1 MDDNAQGILVLAI
14 AKHGIKLATSDSYCQ
29 VYLAGYMADYP
40 LERRLLASLR
50 NLDLPK
56 ALIAYLKNE
65 IREPD
70 LKLAIGKLKQNRL
83 FKEADLAWGIDA
95 WADAL
100 LVPEIV
106 RKHIRRTC
114 FSFISEPLNTD
125 QKLASTR
132 FNSKAFFKKE
142 KRSKAWLPLTT
153 MIFFTFMTSQLA
165 DGYTSSNNLKGYKP
179 SSTKKPKVAYNPITA
194 VPIKQS
200 STTALKPKPTEP
212 QNTQATLS
220 FVNFTKA
227 PRQRLN
233 QATNLKRIQK
243 NKRLQANVEAFLKY
257 QTPPEQ

>member
-1 MDDNAQGILVLAI
+1 MDDNAQGILVLTI

-65 IREPD
+65 LREPD
-70 LKLAIGKLKQNRL
+70 LKLTIEKLKQNRL

-106 RKHIRRTC
+106 RKHIRLTC
-114 FSFISEPLNTD
+114 FSSISEPLNTD
-125 QKLASTR
+125 QKIASTR
-132 FNSKAFFKKE
+132 LSSKAFFKKE
-142 KRSKAWLPLTT
+142 KRSKALLPLIT

-165 DGYTSSNNLKGYKP
+165 DGYTSSNNLKSYKS

-194 VPIKQS
+194 TPIKHPP
-200 STTALKPKPTEP
+200 TADLKPKPIEL

-227 PRQRLN
+227 PKQSVSH
-233 QATNLKRIQK
+233 AINLKRIQK

-257 QTPPEQ
+257 QTPPEH